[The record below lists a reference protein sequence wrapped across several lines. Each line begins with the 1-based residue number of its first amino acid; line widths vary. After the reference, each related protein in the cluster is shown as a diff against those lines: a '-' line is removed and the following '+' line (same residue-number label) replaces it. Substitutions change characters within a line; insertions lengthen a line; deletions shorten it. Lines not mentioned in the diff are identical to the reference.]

1 MITKSEINFYKKNGY
16 IVKKNLISKKEIFK
30 INSIVNS
37 IISKEKERQKKISN
51 NGGTQKYNNSHFVY
65 NTNSTKNKEILRLNN
80 PQNNHKIFFKLS
92 RHKKIISIVKK
103 LIGGTVRFHLGK
115 LNFKLPNKK
124 KGSEVE
130 WHQDWA
136 FYPHTNDDLITVG
149 IYLENCTEENGPLK
163 VLPKSHKMPVY
174 SHHGMKDFIG
184 RIDVKKE
191 KINTKKNVSL
201 AGEAGTVTFH
211 HCRMIH
217 GSGLNQ
223 KNNNR
228 PLILF
233 GYRACDAWPI
243 VNDGNPHHDVNFK
256 NYNKNIIFGKKT
268 LTPRFKNVPVIIPLP
283 KREHYVSIYQ
293 LQRNK

>member
-1 MITKSEINFYKKNGY
+1 
-16 IVKKNLISKKEIFK
+16 
-30 INSIVNS
+30 
-37 IISKEKERQKKISN
+37 
-51 NGGTQKYNNSHFVY
+51 
-65 NTNSTKNKEILRLNN
+65 
-80 PQNNHKIFFKLS
+80 
-92 RHKKIISIVKK
+92 
-103 LIGGTVRFHLGK
+103 
-115 LNFKLPNKK
+115 
-124 KGSEVE
+124 
-130 WHQDWA
+130 
-136 FYPHTNDDLITVG
+136 
-149 IYLENCTEENGPLK
+149 
-163 VLPKSHKMPVY
+163 
-174 SHHGMKDFIG
+174 MKDFIG
-184 RIDVKKE
+184 KIDVKKE

-201 AGEAGTVTFH
+201 TGEAGTVTFH

-256 NYNKNIIFGKKT
+256 NYNKNIIIGKKT

-293 LQRNK
+293 LQRKK

>member
-1 MITKSEINFYKKNGY
+1 MTNDTALKQHYDTHGYVVVPSLFNAGEVQLLRNTTDEIIESARGKSE
-16 IVKKNLISKKEIFK
+16 SD
-30 INSIVNS
+30 SIHDLEDSHNPTDTPRVRRIKDPVQQFDTYGTLARN
-37 IISKEKERQKKISN
+37 EKLLS
-51 NGGTQKYNNSHFVY
+51 
-65 NTNSTKNKEILRLNN
+65 ILRTL
-80 PQNNHKIFFKLS
+80 L
-92 RHKKIISIVKK
+92 
-103 LIGGTVRFHLGK
+103 GTNVRFHSSKINIKSATYGAA
-115 LNFKLPNKK
+115 
-124 KGSEVE
+124 VE

-201 AGEAGTVTFH
+201 TGEAGTVTFH

-293 LQRNK
+293 LQRKK